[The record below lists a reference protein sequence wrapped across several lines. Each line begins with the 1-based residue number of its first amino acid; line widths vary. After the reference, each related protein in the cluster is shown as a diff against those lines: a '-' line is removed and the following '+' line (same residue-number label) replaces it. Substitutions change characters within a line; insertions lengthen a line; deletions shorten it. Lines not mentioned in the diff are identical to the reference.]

1 MRAIAM
7 IIMDKLERAHTLIKT
22 ISNQIYKPEVEAVV
36 EQDSSLHSSVASG
49 RKKLTS
55 AEKEKLSIIKRK
67 LQEQKQQRI
76 TA

>member
-1 MRAIAM
+1 M

-22 ISNQIYKPEVEAVV
+22 ISNQIYKPEVEATA
-36 EQDSSLHSSVASG
+36 EQDFSLQSSVTSG

-67 LQEQKQQRI
+67 LQEQKQ
-76 TA
+76 